1 MKLKRGDQYLVRT
14 RHLKIKLVPVEELNK
29 KLIVCTDEYEKKELT
44 RIISECEEDPE
55 NMPWYAPWDIVL
67 KEDESTKIGSFSF
80 NGTDVLKAVSFTSEM
95 DEKYK
100 RLGYF
105 KEACGAMAEWA
116 FLYDIY
122 FLDTLV
128 DDDDLPTL
136 NFFKSI
142 GFKESGK
149 SELSVVMT
157 REKAPGYLS
166 TFLCL
171 GLMIGIAVSMPLSK
185 HLYGAAAGS
194 IIGAGAGYLMDL
206 SKNKDKSI
214 YRKERKKKLEL

>member
-1 MKLKRGDQYLVRT
+1 MKLKRGDEYLVRT

-29 KLIVCTDEYEKKELT
+29 KLIVCTDEQEKRELT

-55 NMPWYAPWDIVL
+55 NKPWYAPWDIVL
-67 KEDESTKIGSFSF
+67 KEDESKKIGSFSF
-80 NGTDVLKAVSFTSEM
+80 NGTDELKAVSFTSEM
-95 DEKYK
+95 DETYK

-128 DDDDLPTL
+128 DDDDLSSL

-142 GFKESGK
+142 GFKENGK

-157 REKAPGYLS
+157 KEKAPGYLS
-166 TFLCL
+166 TFLCV
-171 GLMIGIAVSMPLSK
+171 GLMIGIAASVPVSK
-185 HLYGAAAGS
+185 HLYGAVAGS
-194 IIGAGAGYLMDL
+194 IAGALAGYIMDL
-206 SKNKDKSI
+206 NKNREKNS